1 MADHPPPRWTAPL
14 LRACLLAFPRDDREK
29 LGPGLLAAARESL
42 AERSRSDGVGRE
54 ALAEAAAIVAGGLAR
69 RRQRLAETAHAGATG
84 WGADL
89 RLAVRSLRR
98 SPGFT
103 AVVVGTLAVVIGA
116 NTSIFSLVDAVL
128 LRPPPYAE
136 PDELISVWSSLPG
149 SDERIPMSG
158 PDAAVLAERSDRLER
173 VEFTIRGVDGAV
185 ESADGATARHVRIA
199 SVTPGFFDVLG
210 IRPALGR
217 TLVGRDAS
225 LGAPDG
231 ANPLSVVVAD
241 RLWRGELGAD
251 SSMLGAEVRL
261 NGWPVTVVG
270 VMPADFALPL
280 PPDAG
285 VITDVDVWIPL
296 TVELADFHREGD
308 RLLDRDSDNTGV
320 VIARLA
326 EGATLDEARAEL
338 GRIAADLRT
347 EVPAYAAA
355 GLGFDARPLLRD
367 ATAHARPV
375 LLALLAGAG
384 ALLLV
389 LCMNVATLL
398 LARGL
403 ARGPELAVRL
413 ALGAGR
419 GRIVR
424 QMLIEH
430 TALVASGLLGALGL
444 AVVTTP
450 LLGSL
455 VPPALRPAGGIG
467 LDGRAG
473 AFAAGLGLLVALLFG
488 LVPAAHAASREA
500 RGTLGAGIAARRT
513 PRSAGRRRLV
523 AAQVALSVVLVLGA
537 GLLLRSVQALA
548 RMDPGFQAE
557 SALTFR
563 ISLRMPDRYRSPAY
577 RAELMKEIETRAAE
591 LPGVRSVGLVGVLPL
606 GGDRWSQPYG
616 LPGQAE
622 EQWRE
627 NRADFQMIS
636 SGYFDAIGAR
646 LREGR
651 SFTIHEDLNEDER
664 VVVVDEKLARR
675 VAPNGS
681 ALDLVLG
688 VPVDGAPVRARIV
701 GVVEHIRHER
711 LEADGREAIYV
722 PYRQEASRDVTFV
735 VRTTGDPAALS
746 PAVRRTVHDVDPQI
760 PVYDLVPLDEYV
772 DAATA
777 PRRFALSILVAF
789 AVLTLGGAALG
800 LYGAISYD
808 VARRVPDIGVR
819 LAVGASR
826 GEVVRTVVLDGLRL
840 GATGLA
846 VGILLGLV
854 AARGLGGLL
863 VGVHAADALTWA
875 GVVVLVLAVVAT
887 ASWIPA
893 RRAGRLDPIVALRI
907 D

>member
-1 MADHPPPRWTAPL
+1 MADVAPPRWAAPL
-14 LRACLLAFPRDDREK
+14 LRACLLAFPRDDRER

-42 AERSRSDGVGRE
+42 AEESRRDAVRRE
-54 ALAEAAAIVAGGLAR
+54 ALAEAAAIFSAGLAR
-69 RRQRLAETAHAGATG
+69 RRQRLAEAARAGAAG
-84 WGADL
+84 WATDL

-103 AVVVGTLAVVIGA
+103 AVVVCTLAVGIGA
-116 NTSIFSLVDAVL
+116 NASIFSLVDAVL
-128 LRPPPYAE
+128 LRPPPYPE
-136 PDELISVWSSLPG
+136 PHELVAVWSSLPG
-149 SDERIPMSG
+149 SDERIPVSG
-158 PDAAVLAERSDRLER
+158 PDAAVLAERSDRLEH

-210 IRPALGR
+210 IQPALGR
-217 TLVGRDAS
+217 TFVAGDAS
-225 LGAPDG
+225 PGAPAG
-231 ANPLSVVVAD
+231 AGPLSVVVAD
-241 RLWRGELGAD
+241 GLWRELGAD
-251 SSMLGAEVRL
+251 SSVLGTEIRL

-270 VMPADFALPL
+270 LMPPDFALPL

-326 EGATLDEARAEL
+326 DGATLDEARTEL
-338 GRIAADLRT
+338 GRIAARLRM

-355 GLGFDARPLLRD
+355 GVGFDLRLLLPD

-375 LLALLAGAG
+375 LFALLAGAG

-389 LCMNVATLL
+389 LCMNVGTLL

-419 GRIVR
+419 GRVVR
-424 QMLIEH
+424 QMLMEH
-430 TALVASGLLGALGL
+430 AALVAAGLLGALGL
-444 AVVTTP
+444 AVVATS

-467 LDGRAG
+467 LDGRTAT
-473 AFAAGLGLLVALLFG
+473 FAAGLGLLVVLLFG
-488 LVPAAHAASREA
+488 LVPAAQAASREA
-500 RGTLGAGIAARRT
+500 RGALGGGLAARRA

-537 GLLLRSVQALA
+537 GLLLRSVQALS
-548 RMDPGFQAE
+548 RMDPGFQAQN
-557 SALTFR
+557 ALTFR

-577 RAELMKEIETRAAE
+577 RAELMKEIETRVAE

-651 SFTIHEDLNEDER
+651 SFTAHEDLNEDER

-681 ALDLVLG
+681 ALDVVLG
-688 VPVDGAPVRARIV
+688 VPVDGAPVQARIV

-711 LEADGREAIYV
+711 LDADGREAIYV

-746 PAVRRTVHDVDPQI
+746 PAVRRTVHDLDPQI
-760 PVYDLVPLDEYV
+760 PVYELVPLDEYV
-772 DAATA
+772 AAATA

-789 AVLTLGGAALG
+789 AMLTLVGAALG
-800 LYGAISYD
+800 LYGAIAYD
-808 VARRVPDIGVR
+808 VARRVRDIGVR
-819 LAVGASR
+819 IAVGASQ
-826 GEVVRTVVLDGLRL
+826 GEVVRDTVIDGLRL

-846 VGILLGLV
+846 VGVALGLV
-854 AARGLGGLL
+854 AARGMGGLL
-863 VGVHAADALTWA
+863 VDVGAADALTWA
-875 GVVVLVLAVVAT
+875 GVVALVLAVVAT

-893 RRAGRLDPIVALRI
+893 RRAGRLDPIEALRT